1 MVSFNLKICIWR
13 QKMNEYGLTYN
24 KDIMAELNKAKGL
37 VKDLTN
43 ILTAVLNNRSVDF
56 CFIDDTFVKAQDFL
70 IMNREI

>member
-1 MVSFNLKICIWR
+1 
-13 QKMNEYGLTYN
+13 MNENGLTYN

-43 ILTAVLNNRSVDF
+43 ILTAVLNNRSVDI
-56 CFIDDTFVKAQDFL
+56 CFIDDTIVKAQDFL